1 MNINDKDINSLKA
14 YMDFLAKN
22 QTKWKDRE
30 RRRKAMIDKMKIGY
44 FKKTKKN
51 K

>member
-1 MNINDKDINSLKA
+1 MKINDTDINSLKA

-30 RRRKAMIDKMKIGY
+30 RRRKIMIDRMKSGY
-44 FKKTKKN
+44 FKKSKTKK
-51 K
+51 